1 MHSHLVPGVDDG
13 SAREADSLTLLRGLV
28 SLGYRK
34 VITTPH
40 IRPDYFPN
48 KTEDLKEAF
57 GRLQSAVRRE
67 GIDIE
72 LALGAEYYLD
82 SEFLRQDL
90 TEGALLTVHGNHL
103 LVEISTISPPP
114 NLLDILF
121 QLRIKGYQP
130 ILAHPERYVGL
141 QSPKAFERLKE
152 FGCLFQLNLLSMT
165 GYYGKDVKSLAQ
177 RLWKQGMIDMIG
189 TDLHNGRQLGLM
201 LSLAETH
208 PKLLQRLRE
217 RPLRNGILT

>member
-13 SAREADSLTLLRGLV
+13 SSDEEESISLLRGLA

-40 IRPDYFPN
+40 IRPEYFPN
-48 KTEDLKEAF
+48 TPQVLTEAF
-57 GRLQSAVRRE
+57 GRLQTAVRRE
-67 GIDIE
+67 GLDIS
-72 LALGAEYYLD
+72 LRMGAEYYLD
-82 SEFLRQDL
+82 TEFIRQDL
-90 TEGALLTVHGNHL
+90 SAGDLLTVHDNFL
-103 LVEISTISPPP
+103 LVEISMISPPP

-141 QSPKAFERLKE
+141 RSPKAFEKLKE

-165 GYYGKDVKSLAQ
+165 GYYGKEVKALANT
-177 RLWKQGMIDMIG
+177 LWKKGMIDLVG
-189 TDLHNGRQLGLM
+189 TDLHNARQLELIR
-201 LSLAETH
+201 SLAETH
-208 PKLLQRLRE
+208 PKLLQRLRDS
-217 RPLRNGILT
+217 PLRNELLT